1 MNIISQVDG
10 SIFIHL
16 NGSSKA
22 LEKRNSFMEKNL
34 YKFPSFSDYLVEY
47 DKKNKKLN
55 LDLCVNEKDILNFLG
70 FVAANVSEVGF
81 SGKTWL
87 SFVGSGG
94 KYYAK
99 QKPKAGNAVLSFKYA
114 YDDDLLERI

>member
-10 SIFIHL
+10 SIFIHF

-99 QKPKAGNAVLSFKYA
+99 
-114 YDDDLLERI
+114 